1 MHLDADKSAFEIR
14 FIVSS
19 PGQRDVEGRF
29 GPDTVMRILEHLDA
43 EEGASKVA
51 ASLGVAQLPVTV
63 NA

>member
-1 MHLDADKSAFEIR
+1 MQLDADKSAFEIR

-43 EEGASKVA
+43 EKGAAKVA
-51 ASLGVAQLPVTV
+51 ATLGTTQSPVAVT
-63 NA
+63 A